1 MPSVGTTIAIGAAAC
16 AISVVATPLMAR
28 LATRLRWTDR
38 PGPLKPQS
46 SATPYLGGLA
56 VALGVAIGVGVY
68 RPMLLVPILMA
79 LIIGTIDD
87 VRPLSPLT
95 RLIAE
100 VITAGVVAAVIS
112 TRFPTGLSFVLV
124 ILSTIV
130 LTNGFNLID
139 GMDALCGSVTLVC
152 AIGFA
157 IVLTDDSR
165 FIAVALA
172 GAIAGF
178 LVFNRPPAR
187 IYLGDGGSYLIGTCV
202 AILLALCWGPTR
214 GLPTGLA
221 SLLLVALPAA
231 ELALAVIRRVRS
243 GTSLLDGDRDHPYDQ
258 LVRRGWT
265 ERAVVLSYG
274 AAALVLAAGAVIASR
289 RGTSFALV
297 VLAVCAFLLV
307 MVGVQ
312 QGFMSPGY
320 QQRDER
326 QG

>member
-1 MPSVGTTIAIGAAAC
+1 MPSVGATVAIGVAAC

-56 VALGVAIGVGVY
+56 VAFGVALGVGID
-68 RPMLLVPILMA
+68 RPLLFVPILMA

-87 VRPLSPLT
+87 VRPLSPLA

-100 VITAGVVAAVIS
+100 VITAGVVAAVIT
-112 TRFPTGLSFVLV
+112 TRFPTGLSFLLV
-124 ILSTIV
+124 IVSTIV
-130 LTNGFNLID
+130 LVNGFNLID

-157 IVLTDDSR
+157 IVLTDDGR

-202 AILLALCWGPTR
+202 AILLALCWGPTQR
-214 GLPTGLA
+214 VPIGLA

-231 ELALAVIRRVRS
+231 ELALAVIRRVRA
-243 GTSLLDGDRDHPYDQ
+243 GTSLLTGDRDHPYDQ
-258 LVRRGWT
+258 LVRRGWNQRT
-265 ERAVVLSYG
+265 VVLSYG
-274 AAALVLAAGAVIASR
+274 STALVLAAAAVIASR

-297 VLAVCAFLLV
+297 VVAVCGFLLLV
-307 MVGVQ
+307 VGIQ

>member
-1 MPSVGTTIAIGAAAC
+1 MPSVGSTVAIGVAAC
-16 AISVVATPLMAR
+16 VIALVATPLMAR
-28 LATRLRWTDR
+28 LAIRLRWTDQ

-46 SATPYLGGLA
+46 SETPYLGGLA
-56 VALGVAIGVGVY
+56 VALGVALGVGVY
-68 RPMLLVPILMA
+68 RPVLLVPILMA
-79 LIIGTIDD
+79 LIIGTVDD
-87 VRPLSPLT
+87 VRPLSALA
-95 RLIAE
+95 RLVAE
-100 VITAGVVAAVIS
+100 VVTAGVVAALIS

-124 ILSTIV
+124 IVSTIV

-157 IVLTDDSR
+157 IVLTDEGR

-202 AILLALCWGPTR
+202 AILLALCWGPSR

-221 SLLLVALPAA
+221 SLLLVAMPAA
-231 ELALAVIRRVRS
+231 ELGLAIVRRVRS
-243 GTSLLDGDRDHPYDQ
+243 GTSLLTGDRDHPYDQ

-265 ERAVVLSYG
+265 QQAAVLSYG

-297 VLAVCAFLLV
+297 VLAVCGFLLV
-307 MVGVQ
+307 VVGVQ
-312 QGFMSPGY
+312 QGFMSPGL

>member
-1 MPSVGTTIAIGAAAC
+1 MPSVGTTVAIGAAAC
-16 AISVVATPLMAR
+16 AISIAATPLMAR
-28 LATRLRWTDR
+28 MATRLRWTDR

-56 VALGVAIGVGVY
+56 VAFGVALGVGFY
-68 RPMLLVPILMA
+68 RPLLLVPVLMA
-79 LIIGTIDD
+79 LLVGTIDD
-87 VRPLSPLT
+87 LRPLSPLT

-124 ILSTIV
+124 IVSTIV

-157 IVLTDDSR
+157 IVLTDNGR

-202 AILLALCWGPTR
+202 AILLALCWGPTQ
-214 GLPTGLA
+214 GVPTGLA

-243 GTSLLDGDRDHPYDQ
+243 GTSLLTGDRDHPYDQ
-258 LVRRGWT
+258 LVRRGWNQRT
-265 ERAVVLSYG
+265 VVLSYG
-274 AAALVLAAGAVIASR
+274 AAALVLATAAVLASR
-289 RGTSFALV
+289 RGTSFALLV
-297 VLAVCAFLLV
+297 VAVCGILLV
-307 MVGVQ
+307 AVGVQ
-312 QGFMSPGY
+312 QGFMSPGF